1 MCHIS
6 LISYHT
12 TYFLAKFY
20 YKNDLI
26 LLAIFRGND
35 WPNGGPPPGLR
46 VVADSSFRAATFDP
60 TFCFFFFFTPR
71 RTQTDRKRKANSRR
85 LERTQEGAKKT
96 EIHAHATP
104 SPLLRTASRYKQIS
118 LHDAPTA
125 LPLRCS
131 PGWFLLSA
139 LLLSTRLSC
148 SWRLMDAGRA
158 PTFSSDGGLAL
169 LFFFIYM
176 FL

>member
-1 MCHIS
+1 MEQRCCGRWRPAPAAHA
-6 LISYHT
+6 LWRG
-12 TYFLAKFY
+12 
-20 YKNDLI
+20 DLTRRSQ
-26 LLAIFRGND
+26 AVARSRRRGRCTGQPAA
-35 WPNGGPPPGLR
+35 WRRRRGPSGQP
-46 VVADSSFRAATFDP
+46 AAWQRR
-60 TFCFFFFFTPR
+60 R

-85 LERTQEGAKKT
+85 LERTQGGAKKT

-118 LHDAPTA
+118 LHAAPTA
-125 LPLRCS
+125 LPLRRS
-131 PGWFLLSA
+131 PGWFLLFA
-139 LLLSTRLSC
+139 LLLSARLSC

-169 LFFFIYM
+169 LLFLYM

>member
-1 MCHIS
+1 MAWRR
-6 LISYHT
+6 L
-12 TYFLAKFY
+12 
-20 YKNDLI
+20 
-26 LLAIFRGND
+26 RG
-35 WPNGGPPPGLR
+35 PSGQP
-46 VVADSSFRAATFDP
+46 AAWQRR
-60 TFCFFFFFTPR
+60 R

-118 LHDAPTA
+118 LHDAPAA

-158 PTFSSDGGLAL
+158 PTLSSDAGLAL
-169 LFFFIYM
+169 LFFYICSYKM
-176 FL
+176 KNPAAEGGIMERGVLGSWGAGAVQILGTKTGAAT